1 MQDRH
6 TILIVEDNPTNLEL
20 ARDLLEASGF
30 VVLSASEAEQGL
42 SVARQA
48 LPDLILMDVS
58 LPGMDGLS
66 ATRELKLNPA
76 TRHIPV
82 VALTAHAMKGDE
94 QSALNAGCTG
104 YLTKPIATR
113 DFAGTLHRWLGNGP
127 SAETPQLQLTIT
139 KET

>member
-1 MQDRH
+1 MPDHR
-6 TILIVEDNPTNLEL
+6 TILIIEDNPTNLEL

-30 VVLSASEAEQGL
+30 VVLSADEAEQGL
-42 SVARQA
+42 GLASQA

-94 QSALNAGCTG
+94 QSALDAGCAG
-104 YLTKPIATR
+104 YLAKPIATR
-113 DFAGTLHRWLGNGP
+113 DFVATLHRWLGNE
-127 SAETPQLQLTIT
+127 AFARAPQ
-139 KET
+139 

>member
-1 MQDRH
+1 MPDHR

-20 ARDLLEASGF
+20 AKDLLEASGF

-42 SVARQA
+42 WLACQS

-66 ATRELKLNPA
+66 ATRELKRNPA

-94 QSALNAGCTG
+94 QSALDAGCTG

-113 DFAGTLHRWLGNGP
+113 DFVATLYRWLGDKSFSP
-127 SAETPQLQLTIT
+127 ASQLQLTTT
-139 KET
+139 KDT

>member
-1 MQDRH
+1 MPDPR

-20 ARDLLEASGF
+20 AKDLLEASGF
-30 VVLSASEAEQGL
+30 VVLSACEAEQGL
-42 SVARQA
+42 GLARQS

-94 QSALNAGCTG
+94 QSALDAGCTG

-113 DFAGTLHRWLGNGP
+113 DFVATLYRWLGGGSFSP
-127 SAETPQLQLTIT
+127 ASQLNLTTT
-139 KET
+139 KDT